1 MLWHFICTLLCDIHH
16 NTHSLVTINQNML
29 HIFRIEENTY
39 EELKKPTEMTLIE
52 LQCNGARMGRTNHS
66 RRQ

>member
-1 MLWHFICTLLCDIHH
+1 
-16 NTHSLVTINQNML
+16 ML